1 MTLKIWLKKSLK
13 GGVARFLPVALI
25 ASAAD
30 AGVLWGVRSFI
41 EIIGGKTDVPLL
53 AWLAGMIVLA
63 LLRLFFLFGKSKISE
78 NWLYGVSSRVQAFF
92 LHRLRNLPPNVF
104 HTPKGEREVESAY
117 EATVV
122 LQNNGGVFFQAVQ
135 AILQLVVFLPV
146 LFYISW
152 PLTCSF
158 S

>member
-13 GGVARFLPVALI
+13 GGVARFLPVALL

-78 NWLYGVSSRVQAFF
+78 N
-92 LHRLRNLPPNVF
+92 
-104 HTPKGEREVESAY
+104 
-117 EATVV
+117 
-122 LQNNGGVFFQAVQ
+122 
-135 AILQLVVFLPV
+135 
-146 LFYISW
+146 
-152 PLTCSF
+152 
-158 S
+158 